1 MWGDKYA
8 DNFKGKL
15 VGGLFRNEEYLKQDG
30 KTTGWAVKFMAF
42 HSVGAVLEGLKVPD
56 DKPLDQ
62 GNAMGNF
69 GSVIAP
75 PPEAPAPTD
84 EDYPF

>member
-1 MWGDKYA
+1 
-8 DNFKGKL
+8 
-15 VGGLFRNEEYLKQDG
+15 
-30 KTTGWAVKFMAF
+30 MAF
-42 HSVGAVLEGLKVPD
+42 HSVGAVLEGLKAPD

-75 PPEAPAPTD
+75 PPEAPTPTD